1 MRQAGLLLLLIPACA
16 GGGRSAGELA
26 ERCEGCHEDAAAEHA
41 ASRHAVAATSPVFL
55 ALVDEA
61 AAGRLDDW
69 ADRPE
74 GLLALIVLLDQF
86 PRNLFR
92 NAPRAF
98 ATDAQALALAQQAL
112 AQGVD
117 AQLMPVAR
125 AFIYLPFEH
134 SEDLAMQDR
143 AVALFSAL
151 AQHGEAFASYL
162 DYAERH
168 RDVIRRFGRFPHRNA
183 ILGRASTP
191 EEIAFLA
198 RPGAGF

>member
-1 MRQAGLLLLLIPACA
+1 MNPADVLEFWFGA
-16 GGGRSAGELA
+16 PGS
-26 ERCEGCHEDAAAEHA
+26 AEHGSLRKCWFEKDPA
-41 ASRHAVAATSPVFL
+41 FDAEIRRRFL

-92 NAPRAF
+92 DAPRAF

-143 AVALFSAL
+143 AVALFAAL

>member
-1 MRQAGLLLLLIPACA
+1 MNPADVLEFWFGA
-16 GGGRSAGELA
+16 PGS
-26 ERCEGCHEDAAAEHA
+26 AEHGSLRKCWFEKDPA
-41 ASRHAVAATSPVFL
+41 FDAEIRRRFL

-92 NAPRAF
+92 DAPRAF

-112 AQGVD
+112 TQGVD

>member
-1 MRQAGLLLLLIPACA
+1 VNPADVLEFWFGA
-16 GGGRSAGELA
+16 PGS
-26 ERCEGCHEDAAAEHA
+26 AEHGSLRKCWFEKDPA
-41 ASRHAVAATSPVFL
+41 FDAEIRRRFL

-92 NAPRAF
+92 DAPRAF

-151 AQHGEAFASYL
+151 AQHGAAFASYL

>member
-1 MRQAGLLLLLIPACA
+1 MNPADVLEFWFGA
-16 GGGRSAGELA
+16 PGS
-26 ERCEGCHEDAAAEHA
+26 AEHGSLRKCWFEKDPA
-41 ASRHAVAATSPVFL
+41 FDAEIRRRFL

-92 NAPRAF
+92 DAPRAF

-117 AQLMPVAR
+117 ALLMPVAR

>member
-1 MRQAGLLLLLIPACA
+1 MNPADVLEFWFGA
-16 GGGRSAGELA
+16 PGS
-26 ERCEGCHEDAAAEHA
+26 AEHGSLRKCWFEKDPA
-41 ASRHAVAATSPVFL
+41 FDADIRRRFL
-55 ALVDEA
+55 VLVDEA

-143 AVALFSAL
+143 AVALFAAL

>member
-1 MRQAGLLLLLIPACA
+1 MNPADVLEFWFGA
-16 GGGRSAGELA
+16 PGS
-26 ERCEGCHEDAAAEHA
+26 AEHGSLRKCWFEKDPA
-41 ASRHAVAATSPVFL
+41 FDAEIRRRFL

-92 NAPRAF
+92 DAPRAF

-183 ILGRASTP
+183 ILGRTSTP

>member
-1 MRQAGLLLLLIPACA
+1 MNPADVLEFWFGA
-16 GGGRSAGELA
+16 PGS
-26 ERCEGCHEDAAAEHA
+26 AEHGSLRKCWFEKDPA
-41 ASRHAVAATSPVFL
+41 FDADIRRRFL
-55 ALVDEA
+55 VLVDEA

-92 NAPRAF
+92 DAPRAF

-117 AQLMPVAR
+117 ALLMPVAR

>member
-1 MRQAGLLLLLIPACA
+1 MNPADVLEFWFGA
-16 GGGRSAGELA
+16 PGS
-26 ERCEGCHEDAAAEHA
+26 AEHGSLRKCWFEKDPA
-41 ASRHAVAATSPVFL
+41 FDAEIRRRFL

-117 AQLMPVAR
+117 ALLMPVAR

-143 AVALFSAL
+143 AVALFAAL

>member
-1 MRQAGLLLLLIPACA
+1 MNPADV
-16 GGGRSAGELA
+16 LA
-26 ERCEGCHEDAAAEHA
+26 FWFGAPGSAEHGRMRKCWFEKDPA
-41 ASRHAVAATSPVFL
+41 FDAEIRRRFL
-55 ALVDEA
+55 PLVEAA

-69 ADRPE
+69 AAQPE
-74 GLLALIVLLDQF
+74 SLLALIVLLDQF

-92 NAPRAF
+92 NTPRAF
-98 ATDAQALALAQQAL
+98 AADARALVLAQQAI
-112 AQGVD
+112 AQGFD
-117 AQLMPVAR
+117 ARLMPVAR

-134 SEDLAMQDR
+134 SEDMAMQDR

-151 AQHGEAFASYL
+151 AKHGEEFASYL
-162 DYAERH
+162 DYAGRH

-191 EEIAFLA
+191 EEIEYLA

>member
-1 MRQAGLLLLLIPACA
+1 MNPADVLEFWFGA
-16 GGGRSAGELA
+16 PGS
-26 ERCEGCHEDAAAEHA
+26 AEHGSLRKCWFEKDPA
-41 ASRHAVAATSPVFL
+41 FDAEIRRRFL
-55 ALVDEA
+55 SLVDEA

-92 NAPRAF
+92 DAPRAF

>member
-1 MRQAGLLLLLIPACA
+1 MTPADVLEFWFGAPGSVEHGSLRKCWFEKDPA
-16 GGGRSAGELA
+16 FDA
-26 ERCEGCHEDAAAEHA
+26 EIR
-41 ASRHAVAATSPVFL
+41 RRFL

-61 AAGRLDDW
+61 AAGRLDGW

-92 NAPRAF
+92 DAPRAF
-98 ATDAQALALAQQAL
+98 ATDTQALALAQQAL
-112 AQGVD
+112 ARGVD

-143 AVALFSAL
+143 AVSLFSAL
-151 AQHGEAFASYL
+151 AKHGEAFASYL

-198 RPGAGF
+198 QPGAGF

>member
-1 MRQAGLLLLLIPACA
+1 MNPADVLEFWFGA
-16 GGGRSAGELA
+16 PGS
-26 ERCEGCHEDAAAEHA
+26 AEHGSLRKCWFEKDPA
-41 ASRHAVAATSPVFL
+41 FDAEIRRRFL
-55 ALVDEA
+55 SLVDEA

-74 GLLALIVLLDQF
+74 RLLALIVLLDQF

-92 NAPRAF
+92 DAPRAF

>member
-1 MRQAGLLLLLIPACA
+1 MNPADVLEFWFGAPGSVEHGSLRKCWFEKDPA
-16 GGGRSAGELA
+16 FDA
-26 ERCEGCHEDAAAEHA
+26 EIR
-41 ASRHAVAATSPVFL
+41 RRFL

-61 AAGRLDDW
+61 AAGRLDGW

-92 NAPRAF
+92 DAPRAF

-151 AQHGEAFASYL
+151 AQHGEAFAAYL

-183 ILGRASTP
+183 ILGRTSTP

-198 RPGAGF
+198 RPSAGF

>member
-1 MRQAGLLLLLIPACA
+1 MNPADVLEFWFGA
-16 GGGRSAGELA
+16 PGS
-26 ERCEGCHEDAAAEHA
+26 AEHGSLRKCWFEKDPA
-41 ASRHAVAATSPVFL
+41 FDAEIRRRFL

-92 NAPRAF
+92 DAPRAF

-117 AQLMPVAR
+117 ALLMPVAR

-143 AVALFSAL
+143 AVALFAAL

>member
-1 MRQAGLLLLLIPACA
+1 MNPADVLEFWFGA
-16 GGGRSAGELA
+16 PGS
-26 ERCEGCHEDAAAEHA
+26 AEHGSLRKCWFEKDPA
-41 ASRHAVAATSPVFL
+41 FDADIRRRFL
-55 ALVDEA
+55 VLVDEA

-92 NAPRAF
+92 DAPRAF

-143 AVALFSAL
+143 AVALFAAL

>member
-1 MRQAGLLLLLIPACA
+1 MSPADILEFWFGA
-16 GGGRSAGELA
+16 PGS
-26 ERCEGCHEDAAAEHA
+26 AEHGSLRKCWFEKDPA
-41 ASRHAVAATSPVFL
+41 FDEDIRRRFL
-55 ALVDEA
+55 PMLEA
-61 AAGRLDDW
+61 AAAGQLDEW
-69 ADRPE
+69 ASRPE
-74 GLLALIVLLDQF
+74 SLLALIVLLDQF

-92 NAPRAF
+92 DAPRAF
-98 ATDAQALALAQQAL
+98 ATDAKALALAQQAL
-112 AQGVD
+112 AQGFD

-143 AVALFSAL
+143 AVALFAAL
-151 AQHGEAFASYL
+151 AASGGEFASYL

-183 ILGRASTP
+183 ILGRFSTA
-191 EEIAFLA
+191 EEIEFLA